1 MKGNRIFMNKISE
14 FFFDIHRVGL
24 KLLSKLRA
32 SEIRRILQYREEINI
47 KNNPIKVM
55 VQYQGTGQSCK
66 LAPSVEAFENQHF
79 KLLIGED
86 YANLS

>member
-14 FFFDIHRVGL
+14 LFFDIHRVVL

-55 VQYQGTGQSCK
+55 V
-66 LAPSVEAFENQHF
+66 
-79 KLLIGED
+79 
-86 YANLS
+86 

>member
-14 FFFDIHRVGL
+14 LFFDIHRVVL

-55 VQYQGTGQSCK
+55 VQY
-66 LAPSVEAFENQHF
+66 
-79 KLLIGED
+79 
-86 YANLS
+86 